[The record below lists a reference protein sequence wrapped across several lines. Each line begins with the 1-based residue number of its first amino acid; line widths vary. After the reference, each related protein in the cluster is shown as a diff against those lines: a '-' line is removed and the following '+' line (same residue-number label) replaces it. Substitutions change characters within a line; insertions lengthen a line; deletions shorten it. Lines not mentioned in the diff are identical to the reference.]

1 MFVSSMERGKPER
14 LNLTPK
20 GKADHRSI
28 IKKGRK
34 AENLETNRG
43 RRREIQLWDREVVQ

>member
-1 MFVSSMERGKPER
+1 MFVSSVERGKPER
-14 LNLTPK
+14 LNLTLK
-20 GKADHRSI
+20 AKADHRSI